1 MHMVFT
7 FMITLQKFREI
18 RRQPKFRTLTKYH
31 TESRRGR
38 RIIKYKAMGA
48 TEVPLERG
56 VTEIV
61 CNSISN
67 LYVKRLSQGYQEAVH
82 YTSVAPCAIATS
94 VTLPLPPS
102 SP

>member
-31 TESRRGR
+31 TEGWREL
-38 RIIKYKAMGA
+38 RIIKYKAMEA
-48 TEVPLERG
+48 TEASLERG

-61 CNSISN
+61 CQF
-67 LYVKRLSQGYQEAVH
+67 Y
-82 YTSVAPCAIATS
+82 
-94 VTLPLPPS
+94 
-102 SP
+102 

>member
-18 RRQPKFRTLTKYH
+18 RRQPKFRTLTKSH
-31 TESRRGR
+31 TESRMGR
-38 RIIKYKAMGA
+38 RIIKYKAMEA

-61 CNSISN
+61 CQF
-67 LYVKRLSQGYQEAVH
+67 Y
-82 YTSVAPCAIATS
+82 
-94 VTLPLPPS
+94 
-102 SP
+102 